1 MKEVVP
7 VPMTGIQPRRLVALS
22 EDECWDHL
30 RSRSVGRIAWSGDEG
45 VSVVPV
51 NFVVEDGAI
60 LLRTTP
66 YSLMA
71 RDCTARDVAFEAD
84 AFDDATHTGWSV
96 LVRGRCER
104 QDRAGDAPLPWATGS
119 RVLGLR
125 IEARVVTGRR
135 LVSPAAERS

>member
-1 MKEVVP
+1 MEEVVP

-22 EDECWDHL
+22 EEECWEHL
-30 RSRSVGRIAWSGDEG
+30 GSGTVGRIAWSGAEG

-51 NFVVEDGAI
+51 NFAVEDRAI
-60 LLRTTP
+60 LIRTTP

-71 RDCTARDVAFEAD
+71 RDCSARGVAFEVD

-104 QDRAGDAPLPWATGS
+104 QERSGDAPLPWATGS

-125 IEARVVTGRR
+125 ITASVVTGRR
-135 LVSPAAERS
+135 LVIPGAERS